1 MRGYLQIKMHG
12 NRQIPSSAAVPA
24 QLSDSRGFTRLGAM
38 EKYILVNSLKD
49 GITYLITVSYRNQIK
64 GQAR

>member
-1 MRGYLQIKMHG
+1 
-12 NRQIPSSAAVPA
+12 
-24 QLSDSRGFTRLGAM
+24 M

-64 GQAR
+64 GQVR